1 MKHEFGCQMNNKFE
15 GWAPSDFKHLWSEN
29 IPEPRHATVLKT
41 ITVTDHFLALDKVY
55 LFSWEQVY
63 WWLCESSFLKSQ
75 MDMHT
80 PFPVNPHKQKSQL
93 LNITEKKT
101 CDLLPRKDTFYFFTS
116 PGFVVVMWNQ
126 VNRDTLKICPYT
138 PCLWDIN
145 DYKMLNAYLNSKK
158 NLLPKG
164 EEKKKNWEQTQRN
177 SKLIDR
183 SKNLWT
189 PACPKA

>member
-1 MKHEFGCQMNNKFE
+1 MKHEFGCQMNKKFE

-63 WWLCESSFLKSQ
+63 WWLCESSFIKSQ

-101 CDLLPRKDTFYFFTS
+101 CDLLPRKDTFYFSNS
-116 PGFVVVMWNQ
+116 PGFVVVIWNQ
-126 VNRDTLKICPYT
+126 VNRDTLKICPI
-138 PCLWDIN
+138 PLAFG
-145 DYKMLNAYLNSKK
+145 MLMTTGCWMHIWTVRRTCF
-158 NLLPKG
+158 PKG
-164 EEKKKNWEQTQRN
+164 KKKKWETQRN
-177 SKLIDR
+177 SKLVDR
-183 SKNLWT
+183 SKKLWT
-189 PACPKA
+189 SAHPKA